1 MPLIVIFM
9 VLPVSW
15 LTVVH
20 MVHGQTSLNES
31 IKNDQVMD
39 QNFQGILLKGSIQS
53 FLWKR
58 YNFRH
63 YFKHEFSVI
72 IYEFAMSVYCKEEI
86 H

>member
-39 QNFQGILLKGSIQS
+39 QNFQGILLKGSIQC
-53 FLWKR
+53 FL
-58 YNFRH
+58 
-63 YFKHEFSVI
+63 
-72 IYEFAMSVYCKEEI
+72 
-86 H
+86 